1 MRTLRD
7 PRGVV
12 APVLA
17 RSTARLIPMCI
28 CIYNIYIYIYIYI
41 YIFNNY
47 STRAR
52 WI

>member
-12 APVLA
+12 APLLA

-28 CIYNIYIYIYIYI
+28 CI
-41 YIFNNY
+41 FNNY
-47 STRAR
+47 ATRAR
-52 WI
+52 WISNDR